1 MKKTLL
7 YLRIFFLSILVL
19 PVVSCSD
26 DDDENNGDNGST
38 DPKNIVEIALETDQ
52 LTLLVQALQAADGN
66 LVNVLQGDGPFT
78 VLAPTNAAFTAF
90 LASNGF
96 GSIDDVPSDVLAEIL
111 LNHVI
116 ADDIKSTDLASA
128 G

>member
-111 LNHVI
+111 LNH
-116 ADDIKSTDLASA
+116 
-128 G
+128 